1 MDEILAFHK
10 SRTHRHIAA
19 VNYFAGLMGYHF
31 PKHDYDKFNDPI
43 QVGYSYI
50 NYTNYHPDCKI
61 SQQYADAFKKA
72 NHEHH
77 STQPHHI
84 EYYKNVQNIPH
95 DVLIEMVC
103 DWCSANFE
111 QSNILHNNEF
121 GSVID
126 FFDKQLSQLNWTD
139 KQRETIIQT
148 INFMEQNAAP
158 DKLYAIW
165 ADII

>member
-1 MDEILAFHK
+1 
-10 SRTHRHIAA
+10 
-19 VNYFAGLMGYHF
+19 
-31 PKHDYDKFNDPI
+31 
-43 QVGYSYI
+43 
-50 NYTNYHPDCKI
+50 
-61 SQQYADAFKKA
+61 
-72 NHEHH
+72 
-77 STQPHHI
+77 
-84 EYYKNVQNIPH
+84 
-95 DVLIEMVC
+95 MVC